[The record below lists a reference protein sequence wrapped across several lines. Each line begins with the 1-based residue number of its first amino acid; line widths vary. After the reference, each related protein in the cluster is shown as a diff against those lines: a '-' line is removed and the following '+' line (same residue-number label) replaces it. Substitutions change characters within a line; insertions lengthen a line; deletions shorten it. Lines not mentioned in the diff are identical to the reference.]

1 MVTQEGHTGPGR
13 ILPLPGTDT
22 GTATRSLR
30 TSRSAVV
37 WQRYRRRPLG
47 VMGLIVLS
55 LILLGVLL
63 VPVVSPFDIEH
74 IDVDNGLILEFAPFG
89 KLSPTGHAHWLGNDR
104 EGRDLAV
111 QLSSAGRITLTIAFL
126 ATFFTMLIGVA
137 VGLLAGFYGG
147 WVDIMLMRLAD
158 FLLAI
163 PAIPLYVIVNS
174 VLLASGAVQLIINI
188 TNNDPVLN
196 TMITIVV
203 VFILISWAGVA
214 RQVRIAV
221 LKMRSLSYVEATQA
235 LGASNSRIIF
245 SHLLPNAAA
254 TILTAGTLMLAEII
268 IFESSLSYLNQ
279 GVGKLSPSW
288 GFMLHDA
295 TTTLFTVRTINP
307 FEDTRAYTVIL
318 PTLLI
323 FLTVLSINFIG
334 DTLRRALDPKAD

>member
-1 MVTQEGHTGPGR
+1 
-13 ILPLPGTDT
+13 
-22 GTATRSLR
+22 
-30 TSRSAVV
+30 
-37 WQRYRRRPLG
+37 
-47 VMGLIVLS
+47 
-55 LILLGVLL
+55 
-63 VPVVSPFDIEH
+63 
-74 IDVDNGLILEFAPFG
+74 
-89 KLSPTGHAHWLGNDR
+89 
-104 EGRDLAV
+104 
-111 QLSSAGRITLTIAFL
+111 
-126 ATFFTMLIGVA
+126 
-137 VGLLAGFYGG
+137 
-147 WVDIMLMRLAD
+147 MRLAD

-174 VLLASGAVQLIINI
+174 VLLASGAVELIINI

-235 LGASNSRIIF
+235 LGATNSRIIF